1 MRPYRVLFVCI
12 GNACRSQMAEA
23 FARAYGDGV
32 LIPASAGV
40 YPAGIVSPVTVR
52 LMREKN
58 ISLDSHWSKGLKE
71 AGVQFDLVINMSQE
85 PLPKGIT
92 APVRQWAVEDPIGS
106 PDERHREVRDRIER
120 LVRNLI
126 RELRAGA
133 EARM

>member
-1 MRPYRVLFVCI
+1 MRPYRVLFVCV

-23 FARAYGDGV
+23 FARTYGDGV
-32 LIPASAGV
+32 LIPASAGL

-71 AGVQFDLVINMSQE
+71 TGTQFDLIINMSQQ
-85 PLPKGIT
+85 PLPEDIT
-92 APVRQWAVEDPIGS
+92 APVRQWAVEDPIDV

-133 EARM
+133 ERRV